1 MKNILNQI
9 LQKYRRILMTRLL
22 TLCLFSLV
30 ALVLILGCG
39 GSSENP
45 VKGQENQ
52 YDIHD
57 VNNPIPSSAL
67 DVKIEAIKTTIKP
80 GEIVE
85 LEVKYTQLPET
96 RILVDWI
103 NVTEFGELSETEEE
117 KLTWTAP
124 NDINTLEVIEIINVV
139 VTGVSRMISTDGLDT
154 RTQILT
160 ETKTIL
166 LTVTGT

>member
-1 MKNILNQI
+1 
-9 LQKYRRILMTRLL
+9 MTRLPV
-22 TLCLFSLV
+22 LCLFSLAV
-30 ALVLILGCG
+30 LVLSIGCG
-39 GSSENP
+39 GSGENP
-45 VKGQENQ
+45 SKEKSNQ

-57 VNNPIPSSAL
+57 IENPIPSSAL
-67 DVKIEAIKTTIKP
+67 DVKIEARKTIIKL
-80 GEIVE
+80 GEVIE
-85 LEVKYTQLPET
+85 IEVKYAQLPES
-96 RILVDWI
+96 RVLVDWI
-103 NVTEFGELSETEEE
+103 NVTEFGKLSETEEE

-124 NDINTLEVIEIINVV
+124 DNINTLEVIEVINAV

>member
-1 MKNILNQI
+1 MIKLS
-9 LQKYRRILMTRLL
+9 

-30 ALVLILGCG
+30 VLVFPIGCG

-45 VKGQENQ
+45 VKGGENQ

-67 DVKIEAIKTTIKP
+67 NVKIEASKTTIKP

-96 RILVDWI
+96 RVLVDWV
-103 NVTEFGELSETEEE
+103 NVTEFGKLSETEEE

-124 NDINTLEVIEIINVV
+124 DNINTLEVIEVINAV

>member
-1 MKNILNQI
+1 MI
-9 LQKYRRILMTRLL
+9 RLF

-30 ALVLILGCG
+30 ALVFPIGCG

-45 VKGQENQ
+45 VKGKNNQ

-57 VNNPIPSSAL
+57 MQNPIPSSAL
-67 DVKIEAIKTTIKP
+67 DVKIEASKTTTKP
-80 GEIVE
+80 GGVVE
-85 LEVKYTQLPET
+85 LEVKYAQLPGT
-96 RILVDWI
+96 RVLVDWI
-103 NVTEFGELSETEEE
+103 NVTEFGELSETKEG
-117 KLTWTAP
+117 KLRWTAP
-124 NDINTLEVIEIINVV
+124 DNINTLEVIEVINAV
-139 VTGVSRMISTDGLDT
+139 VTGVSRMISIDGLDT

>member
-1 MKNILNQI
+1 
-9 LQKYRRILMTRLL
+9 MTRLPV
-22 TLCLFSLV
+22 LCFAV
-30 ALVLILGCG
+30 FVLSIGCG
-39 GSSENP
+39 GSGENP
-45 VKGQENQ
+45 TKEKSDQ

-57 VNNPIPSSAL
+57 IENPIPSSAL
-67 DVKIEAIKTTIKP
+67 EVKIEASKTIIKP
-80 GEIVE
+80 GAVIEI
-85 LEVKYTQLPET
+85 EVKYTQLPET
-96 RILVDWI
+96 RVLVDWI
-103 NVTEFGELSETEEE
+103 NVTEFGKLSKTEEE

-124 NDINTLEVIEIINVV
+124 DNINTLEVIEVINAV

>member
-1 MKNILNQI
+1 M
-9 LQKYRRILMTRLL
+9 
-22 TLCLFSLV
+22 
-30 ALVLILGCG
+30 
-39 GSSENP
+39 
-45 VKGQENQ
+45 
-52 YDIHD
+52 
-57 VNNPIPSSAL
+57 
-67 DVKIEAIKTTIKP
+67 
-80 GEIVE
+80 E

-124 NDINTLEVIEIINVV
+124 NDINTLEVIEVINVV